1 MTDQPISAPRITTG
15 TARRGG
21 TDSRSARAG
30 SPRTAWSRHLDQP
43 GLFERLVA
51 FFAVLLVSLQPSG
64 AALAL
69 PLVLAVF
76 RPRVPF
82 LASAGGG
89 ALAGLLLLM
98 PGAGIVDNQP
108 GVSTLGLVVAGVLG
122 VAALAAAF
130 ARAVENPAERLHH
143 WWVPVAVL
151 GGACLVAWFFVVL
164 STLDRGGGTLA
175 RYFLQTGVR
184 STPGLMIWP
193 VAIAATLAFLP
204 RRAARFSVPIIVG
217 LLVLALWM
225 ATAGFKVWL
234 RPGDDLVIRGRTQPL
249 VESVVPRLVFA
260 REHTI
265 EARFRPSVVRLAPDG
280 RSHALGAI
288 ITARRGSVFE
298 WRIFPAGGPQPFITQ
313 ACDIAFLAAD
323 RVLALLPVVGPDGHT
338 GFELAE
344 ASASVLKRT
353 IIDLPLLDRPQLS
366 FDSGA
371 GRWAVHGIHPP
382 LTGRFR
388 GPTNDGFTLDMAA
401 GAVLIRVTPQ
411 TVFGGAESLEDL
423 SRGDRVHVVE
433 AGPGQG
439 GVAARVL
446 RVDGGSPIPPNPK
459 SVLVRISGS
468 IGSPGTQTT
477 RWTVEAQGPVTWTA
491 LNDDYALAQLSIPG
505 EGDPLDF
512 EDPTEW
518 ANEGTNRPEFELQAV
533 SRRGAT
539 TIATFGVAVV
549 CEAEGLDS
557 GTAVCSASNDR
568 TVFIWRARVDD
579 QEGASLDPV
588 LSFTAPFVSPSVV
601 TSEVAVLNGL
611 QIGMVVV
618 DQKAARAG
626 HLVFPENAQPF
637 SMISA
642 GPRIVAA
649 MTSANGKN
657 GIVVYEI
664 PEAF

>member
-1 MTDQPISAPRITTG
+1 M
-15 TARRGG
+15 
-21 TDSRSARAG
+21 
-30 SPRTAWSRHLDQP
+30 
-43 GLFERLVA
+43 
-51 FFAVLLVSLQPSG
+51 
-64 AALAL
+64 
-69 PLVLAVF
+69 
-76 RPRVPF
+76 
-82 LASAGGG
+82 
-89 ALAGLLLLM
+89 
-98 PGAGIVDNQP
+98 
-108 GVSTLGLVVAGVLG
+108 
-122 VAALAAAF
+122 
-130 ARAVENPAERLHH
+130 
-143 WWVPVAVL
+143 L

-184 STPGLMIWP
+184 GTSGLMIWP

-323 RVLALLPVVGPDGHT
+323 RVLALLVVGPDGDT

-401 GAVLIRVTPQ
+401 GAALLRVTPQ

-518 ANEGTNRPEFELQAV
+518 ANEERTGRNSS
-533 SRRGAT
+533 SRRCLAG
-539 TIATFGVAVV
+539 GRQRSRPRRRR
-549 CEAEGLDS
+549 GL
-557 GTAVCSASNDR
+557 
-568 TVFIWRARVDD
+568 
-579 QEGASLDPV
+579 
-588 LSFTAPFVSPSVV
+588 
-601 TSEVAVLNGL
+601 
-611 QIGMVVV
+611 
-618 DQKAARAG
+618 
-626 HLVFPENAQPF
+626 
-637 SMISA
+637 
-642 GPRIVAA
+642 
-649 MTSANGKN
+649 
-657 GIVVYEI
+657 
-664 PEAF
+664 

>member
-1 MTDQPISAPRITTG
+1 MTDQPTTAHRITTG
-15 TARRGG
+15 SARRVG
-21 TDSRSARAG
+21 TASRSARAG

-64 AALAL
+64 AALTL

-82 LASAGGG
+82 LAAAGGG

-98 PGAGIVDNQP
+98 PGAGVVDNQP

-122 VAALAAAF
+122 VAALAAAI

-151 GGACLVAWFFVVL
+151 GGFCLIAWFFVVL

-184 STPGLMIWP
+184 SSPGLMIWP

-204 RRAARFSVPIIVG
+204 RRTARFSLPAIAG
-217 LLVLALWM
+217 LVVLALWM
-225 ATAGFKVWL
+225 ATAGFKVWI

-249 VESVVPRLVFA
+249 VEAVVPRLVFA
-260 REHTI
+260 KEHTI

-288 ITARRGSVFE
+288 VTARRGSVFE
-298 WRIFPAGGPQPFITQ
+298 WRIFPDGGPQPFITQ

-338 GFELAE
+338 AFELAE
-344 ASASVLKRT
+344 VSASVLKRT
-353 IIDLPLLDRPQLS
+353 IIDLPLLDRPRLS
-366 FDSGA
+366 FEPGT
-371 GRWAVHGIHPP
+371 GRWAVHGIQPP

-388 GPTNDGFTLDMAA
+388 GLTDDGFTLDLMA
-401 GAVLIRVTPQ
+401 GSVLIRVTPQ
-411 TVFGGAESLEDL
+411 TVFEGFESIDDL
-423 SRGDRVHVVE
+423 GRGDRVLVVE
-433 AGPGQG
+433 AGPGRG

-446 RVDGGSPIPPNPK
+446 RVEGGSPTPPNSN
-459 SVLVRISGS
+459 SVLVRLSGRVDF
-468 IGSPGTQTT
+468 PGTQTT
-477 RWTVEAQGPVTWTA
+477 RWTVEAQGPVTWTP
-491 LNDDYALAQLSIPG
+491 LNDDVALAQLSIPG

-512 EDPTEW
+512 DDPTEW
-518 ANEGTNRPEFELQAV
+518 ADEGGSGPEFELQAV

-549 CEAEGLDS
+549 CKEEGLDS
-557 GTAVCSASNDR
+557 GTAMCSASNDR
-568 TVFIWRARVDD
+568 TAFIWRARMDEDD
-579 QEGASLDPV
+579 GVSLDPV
-588 LSFTAPFVSPSVV
+588 LSFTSPFVSPSVV
-601 TSEVAVLNGL
+601 TPEVAVLTGL
-611 QIGMVVV
+611 QIGTVVV
-618 DQKAARAG
+618 DHGAVRAG
-626 HLVFPENAQPF
+626 HLVFPGDARPF
-637 SMISA
+637 SMVPV
-642 GPRIVAA
+642 GPRTIAA
-649 MTSANGKN
+649 MTNADGRN
-657 GIVVYEI
+657 GIVVFEI
-664 PEAF
+664 PGAF